1 MTSEHGKPLV
11 LSLSSAA
18 LLTVSQGAVGCALG
32 ILFSDKLDKKNRTLV
47 GLGFISLALAT
58 TVPALVAVVVDLV
71 NGPSSKLGVRRRL
84 RSIRERPD
92 RVARDHHPESDRRA
106 GPFEE
111 RESRLG

>member
-1 MTSEHGKPLV
+1 MSWSKTLISDKNDPSSAMSSEPAKPLV

-18 LLTVSQGAVGCALG
+18 LLTISQGAVGCALG
-32 ILFSDKLDKKNRTLV
+32 ILFSDRLDKKNRTLV

-84 RSIRERPD
+84 RSIRED
-92 RVARDHHPESDRRA
+92 SGLH
-106 GPFEE
+106 EE
-111 RESRLG
+111 EVF

>member
-1 MTSEHGKPLV
+1 MAWSKTLKTDKNDESPAMSSEHGKPLV

-18 LLTVSQGAVGCALG
+18 LLTISQGAVGCALG

-71 NGPSSKLGVRRRL
+71 NGPSSKLGARRRL
-84 RSIRERPD
+84 RSIRED
-92 RVARDHHPESDRRA
+92 SGLH
-106 GPFEE
+106 EE
-111 RESRLG
+111 EVF

>member
-1 MTSEHGKPLV
+1 MSWSKTLISDKNDESSAMSSEPGKPLV

-18 LLTVSQGAVGCALG
+18 LLTISQGAVGCALG

-71 NGPSSKLGVRRRL
+71 NGPSSKLGARRRL
-84 RSIRERPD
+84 RSIRED
-92 RVARDHHPESDRRA
+92 SGLH
-106 GPFEE
+106 EE
-111 RESRLG
+111 EVF

>member
-1 MTSEHGKPLV
+1 MSWSKTLVSDKNGRSSAMSSEYGKPLV

-18 LLTVSQGAVGCALG
+18 LLTISQGAVGCALG
-32 ILFSDKLDKKNRTLV
+32 ILFSNRLDKKNRTLV

-84 RSIRERPD
+84 RSIRED
-92 RVARDHHPESDRRA
+92 SGLH
-106 GPFEE
+106 EE
-111 RESRLG
+111 EVF

>member
-1 MTSEHGKPLV
+1 MSWSKTLVSDKNDRSSAMSSEYGKPLV

-18 LLTVSQGAVGCALG
+18 LLTISQGAVGCALG
-32 ILFSDKLDKKNRTLV
+32 ILFSDRLDKKNRTLV

-84 RSIRERPD
+84 RSIRED
-92 RVARDHHPESDRRA
+92 SGLH
-106 GPFEE
+106 EE
-111 RESRLG
+111 EVF

>member
-1 MTSEHGKPLV
+1 MGWSKTLISDNNDQSPAMTSEHGKPLV

-18 LLTVSQGAVGCALG
+18 LLTISQGAVGCALG
-32 ILFSDKLDKKNRTLV
+32 ILFSDKLGKKNRTLV

-84 RSIRERPD
+84 RSIRED
-92 RVARDHHPESDRRA
+92 SGLH
-106 GPFEE
+106 EE
-111 RESRLG
+111 EVF

>member
-1 MTSEHGKPLV
+1 MDWSKTQITDKNDESSAMSSEHGKPLV

-18 LLTVSQGAVGCALG
+18 LLTISQGAVGCALG

-71 NGPSSKLGVRRRL
+71 NGPSSKLGARRRL
-84 RSIRERPD
+84 RSIRED
-92 RVARDHHPESDRRA
+92 SGLH
-106 GPFEE
+106 EE
-111 RESRLG
+111 EVF